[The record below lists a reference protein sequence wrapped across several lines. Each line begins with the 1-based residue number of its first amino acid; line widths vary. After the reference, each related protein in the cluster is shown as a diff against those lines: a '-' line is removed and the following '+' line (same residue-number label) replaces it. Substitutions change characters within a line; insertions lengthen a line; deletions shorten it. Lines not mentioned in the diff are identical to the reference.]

1 MTKHNMLERV
11 ARAIDPSLWVYDL
24 EKVERSEGWRT
35 SVRRDRQASL
45 EAARRALEALRE
57 PDEQMLKAG
66 AATASDQMNLALGDS
81 LQFELRH
88 MAQSCY
94 EHLSIAEIFRTMIDT
109 ALRP

>member
-1 MTKHNMLERV
+1 MLERI
-11 ARAIDPSLWVYDL
+11 ARAIDPPLWIYDL
-24 EKVERSEGWRT
+24 EKVERSEGWKT

-45 EAARRALEALRE
+45 EAARRVLEALRE

-66 AATASDQMNLALGDS
+66 GATASEQMNLALGDS

-94 EHLSIAEIFRTMIDT
+94 EYLSVPEIFRTMIDT

>member
-57 PDEQMLKAG
+57 PDVTLKACDPACNFDPVG
-66 AATASDQMNLALGDS
+66 GVIGVQ
-81 LQFELRH
+81 
-88 MAQSCY
+88 
-94 EHLSIAEIFRTMIDT
+94 I
-109 ALRP
+109 

>member
-1 MTKHNMLERV
+1 MTKPTMLERV
-11 ARAIDPSLWVYDL
+11 ARAIDPPLWIYDL
-24 EKVERSEGWRT
+24 EKVERSEGWKT

-45 EAARRALEALRE
+45 EAARRVLEALRD

-66 AATASDQMNLALGDS
+66 AATARDQMNLTLGDS

-109 ALRP
+109 AFRP